1 MNLKEMC
8 AQKGVSLPELAKIID
23 ESQSLIYKIV
33 NGTRKISPRV
43 QKKLDAFFNE
53 STAPLSTGV
62 QNPVEKYKT
71 PFSTQLSEPLIPHEP
86 CPVCG
91 DPNCGLPLEPYQPR
105 DVIRTVHDNNT
116 KLKTITEELEVVM
129 QSMRTL
135 AQLDAM
141 VQQRVDNVVSQ
152 HARGI
157 IAVYNHHI
165 TAQAALM
172 INTLRNTIVVMREG
186 QISDACVIRIL
197 ETLIDQ
203 LKNLKGYEPPPI
215 NMMS

>member
-1 MNLKEMC
+1 MDIRQLCEAKGLTISKLARMVGKSENL
-8 AQKGVSLPELAKIID
+8 L
-23 ESQSLIYKIV
+23 YKIAK
-33 NGTRKISPRV
+33 GTRKITPDLEATLREIETAGNV
-43 QKKLDAFFNE
+43 QL
-53 STAPLSTGV
+53 STAVHKPVDKYSTKAVNAG
-62 QNPVEKYKT
+62 PED
-71 PFSTQLSEPLIPHEP
+71 L
-86 CPVCG
+86 CP
-91 DPNCGLPLEPYQPR
+91 DCGLPLDTYQPR
-105 DVIRTVHDNNT
+105 DVIRTVHDNNH

-141 VQQRVDNVVSQ
+141 VQQRVDNVVSH

-172 INTLRNTIVVMREG
+172 INTLKNTIVVMREG

-197 ETLIDQ
+197 ESLIDQ
-203 LKNLKGYEPPPI
+203 LKNLKGYEPPE
-215 NMMS
+215 MA

>member
-43 QKKLDAFFNE
+43 QRKLDAFFNE
-53 STAPLSTGV
+53 SPVQFPTSV

-71 PFSTQLSEPLIPHEP
+71 PFSTQLSKPEV

-91 DPNCGLPLEPYQPR
+91 DPACSLPLEPYQPR

-141 VQQRVDNVVSQ
+141 VQQRVDNVVSH

-172 INTLRNTIVVMREG
+172 INTLKNTIVVMREG

-197 ETLIDQ
+197 ESLIDQ
-203 LKNLKGYEPPPI
+203 LKNLKGYEPPP
-215 NMMS
+215 MA

>member
-1 MNLKEMC
+1 MDIRQLCEAKGLTISKLARLVGKSENL
-8 AQKGVSLPELAKIID
+8 L
-23 ESQSLIYKIV
+23 YKIAS
-33 NGTRKISPRV
+33 GTRKITPELEAALSKIEAEGNV
-43 QKKLDAFFNE
+43 QL
-53 STAPLSTGV
+53 STAV
-62 QNPVEKYKT
+62 HKPVERYCT
-71 PFSTQLSEPLIPHEP
+71 HPVNAASDDL
-86 CPVCG
+86 CP
-91 DPNCGLPLEPYQPR
+91 DCGLPLDTYQPR
-105 DVIRTVHDNNT
+105 DVIRTVHDNNH
-116 KLKTITEELEVVM
+116 KLKTITEELGVVM

-152 HARGI
+152 HSRGI

-172 INTLRNTIVVMREG
+172 INTLKNTIVVMREG

-203 LKNLKGYEPPPI
+203 LKNLKGYEPPP
-215 NMMS
+215 MA

>member
-1 MNLKEMC
+1 MDIQQVYECTGLTRR
-8 AQKGVSLPELAKIID
+8 ELARELDVSENYLWMIESGKRKMSKTITLQID
-23 ESQSLIYKIV
+23 NLMTKVMDSCQQPVDNPLPQS
-33 NGTRKISPRV
+33 P
-43 QKKLDAFFNE
+43 
-53 STAPLSTGV
+53 
-62 QNPVEKYKT
+62 
-71 PFSTQLSEPLIPHEP
+71 TQPHAP

-203 LKNLKGYEPPPI
+203 LKNLKGYEPPP
-215 NMMS
+215 MA